1 MFKRK
6 IKEEEKQESSNFELP
21 PLSRKEAYVLALL
34 SNGGREM
41 FGLEMIEAS
50 GGELKRGTIY
60 VTLQRMQEKC
70 FIDSRQEARP
80 APEVGIPRRLYRI
93 TGLGSRVLAAY
104 EAARS
109 IMSADVIMA
118 E

>member
-1 MFKRK
+1 MFRNKANA
-6 IKEEEKQESSNFELP
+6 EEKQESSNFELP
-21 PLSRKEAYVLALL
+21 SLSRKEARVLTLL
-34 SNGGREM
+34 ANGGREM

-60 VTLQRMQEKC
+60 VTLQRMQEKG
-70 FIDSRQEARP
+70 FIESRQEARP
-80 APEVGIPRRLYRI
+80 APEVGIARRLYRI

-109 IMSADVIMA
+109 VMSADVIMA
-118 E
+118 R

>member
-1 MFKRK
+1 MFRRK
-6 IKEEEKQESSNFELP
+6 ISEEEKQESSNFELP
-21 PLSRKEAYVLALL
+21 SLSRKEAHVLDLL
-34 SNGGREM
+34 LDTGRDM

-60 VTLQRMQEKC
+60 VTLQRMQEKG
-70 FIDSRQEARP
+70 FIESRQEARP

-109 IMSADVIMA
+109 VMSADVIMGS
-118 E
+118 

>member
-1 MFKRK
+1 MFRRK
-6 IKEEEKQESSNFELP
+6 TKEEAKQESSSFELP
-21 PLSRKEAYVLALL
+21 SLSRKEAYVLAMLA
-34 SNGGREM
+34 SGGREM

-50 GGELKRGTIY
+50 DGELKRGTIY
-60 VTLQRMQEKC
+60 VTLQRMQEKG

-80 APEVGIPRRLYRI
+80 APEVGIARRLYRI

-109 IMSADVIMA
+109 VMSADVIMA
-118 E
+118 R